1 MTGLDILDY
10 ESVNGVDENK
20 VATLV
25 ESIKTNGWLYCPI
38 LTYGNTLITGSHR
51 LAAIKALYEED
62 FNINFDCARDVT
74 DIIDDKL
81 ENGMDWYDI
90 NNNLD
95 NLSALFEN
103 TWVEKYKDMM
113 EEW

>member
-1 MTGLDILDY
+1 MTGLDILEY
-10 ESVNGVDENK
+10 EPVNGVDENK

-25 ESIKTNGWLYCPI
+25 ESIKTNGWLGCPI

-51 LAAIKALYEED
+51 LAAIKALYEENFD
-62 FNINFDCARDVT
+62 INFDCARDVT
-74 DIIDDKL
+74 DIIDDKF
-81 ENGMDWYDI
+81 ENAMDWDDV

-95 NLSALFEN
+95 NLSALFKG
-103 TWVEKYKDMM
+103 TWVEKYKDLI